1 MKSLVAGLKEN
12 LTITYSV
19 ISIVLYTLGVV
30 YFWEFTIDD
39 AYISLRYAENF
50 SQGYGLVFNELDEPY
65 EAYSNFLL
73 VILESLLLTF
83 GLDSI
88 FYVKL
93 ISYLFGVATLIL
105 LPVIGN
111 VELSNN
117 KYGAHQIGFTQIL
130 LATSSPYII
139 WTVGG
144 LETIQFTFVIL
155 ASFAFYTYAESKG
168 DKNNIYYVGD
178 FFAVLAM
185 LSRPEGLLLIAL
197 AITYRFFNKKYFA
210 VFVLLAVVVFFH
222 FWKYWYFGD
231 LLASP
236 YYAKAH
242 DGNLLGGLQR
252 SYELIII
259 NFNIIYSLALM
270 GGGVVLYNLIIKK
283 SLTVSVYV
291 ILFVLGY
298 TGYVLSLGYQ
308 VSMDDAYRYYVPILV
323 VLISVMIYLFK
334 WVDIRPMFLLVA
346 LAISIPIRAND
357 LKIAWEEDINWGA
370 INYIVSGGQVAEGLP
385 KGHVALGKWL
395 RENAKPTDTI
405 VVHDAGAIP
414 YFSKLHTID
423 GWSLTDKN
431 IVRLNLQYRNASPEE
446 QEELNQQKFEYLL
459 SKKPDWIVQDK
470 GILLNSNYRKH
481 YRKADVEFQYLPWYK
496 LTVYKLNN

>member
-178 FFAVLAM
+178 FFC
-185 LSRPEGLLLIAL
+185 G
-197 AITYRFFNKKYFA
+197 
-210 VFVLLAVVVFFH
+210 
-222 FWKYWYFGD
+222 
-231 LLASP
+231 
-236 YYAKAH
+236 
-242 DGNLLGGLQR
+242 
-252 SYELIII
+252 
-259 NFNIIYSLALM
+259 
-270 GGGVVLYNLIIKK
+270 
-283 SLTVSVYV
+283 
-291 ILFVLGY
+291 
-298 TGYVLSLGYQ
+298 
-308 VSMDDAYRYYVPILV
+308 
-323 VLISVMIYLFK
+323 ISNVK
-334 WVDIRPMFLLVA
+334 
-346 LAISIPIRAND
+346 
-357 LKIAWEEDINWGA
+357 
-370 INYIVSGGQVAEGLP
+370 
-385 KGHVALGKWL
+385 
-395 RENAKPTDTI
+395 
-405 VVHDAGAIP
+405 
-414 YFSKLHTID
+414 
-423 GWSLTDKN
+423 
-431 IVRLNLQYRNASPEE
+431 
-446 QEELNQQKFEYLL
+446 
-459 SKKPDWIVQDK
+459 
-470 GILLNSNYRKH
+470 
-481 YRKADVEFQYLPWYK
+481 
-496 LTVYKLNN
+496 